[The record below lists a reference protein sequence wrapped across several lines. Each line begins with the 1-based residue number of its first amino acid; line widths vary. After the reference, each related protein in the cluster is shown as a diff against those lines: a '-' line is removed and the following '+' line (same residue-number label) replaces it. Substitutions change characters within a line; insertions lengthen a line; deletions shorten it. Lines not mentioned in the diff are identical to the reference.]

1 MISLKWNSNCWC
13 ASRVVGRQQQRCQF
27 SRGRNRDSKMMWAP
41 DHTVRMYAS
50 LLSPALQFPFIQG
63 DVLRAGLKD
72 RVHDGS
78 VIIFFNKRCSS
89 PHNSPLCAKTIPAVS
104 ALSVW
109 LRGQGQ
115 YHPFCTML
123 KVCPWHFFVDWAES
137 ILGHKTSL
145 LKLHSATNIMR
156 IYVFHSQKNACLFNN
171 SVKQK

>member
-1 MISLKWNSNCWC
+1 MISLKWNIDCWR

-27 SRGRNRDSKMMWAP
+27 SRGRKRDSKMMWAP
-41 DHTVRMYAS
+41 DHTVRMCAS

-63 DVLRAGLKD
+63 NVRRAGLKD

-89 PHNSPLCAKTIPAVS
+89 PHNSSLCAKTIPAVS

-109 LRGQGQ
+109 LLGQGH

-137 ILGHKTSL
+137 ILRHKMSL
-145 LKLHSATNIMR
+145 LKLHYATNIVRMCVSLSDTCMP
-156 IYVFHSQKNACLFNN
+156 IQ
-171 SVKQK
+171 